1 MAHDEFGGLTGW
13 DLEGFHSGGDTEVW
27 KRLGSHVVTID
38 DDERG
43 PITGTR
49 FAVWAP
55 NAQAVEVISDFNW
68 WTGDRMRLIPG
79 SGVWGTFVEGVDE
92 GTLYKFRIQ
101 DQWGTWHEKVDP
113 MARYS
118 EQAPQNA
125 SIVNET
131 HYEWNDDEWIARREA
146 SRAHAEPMSVY
157 EVHLGGWRHG
167 LSYQEL
173 ADQLVSYVTWQ
184 GYTHVEFMPLA
195 EHPFAPSWGYQVT
208 GYFSPTSRYGSPDD
222 LRYLIDKLHQAG
234 IGVIMDWVPGHFPK
248 DDWALGRFDGTAL
261 YEHADPRQGEH
272 KDWGTYIFNYG
283 RNEVKSFLISSAL
296 YWISEFHVDGLRVD
310 AVASMLYLDY
320 SREEGQWVP
329 NKYGGRENLEA
340 IDFLRYVNSHLYSR
354 HPGIL
359 MIAEESTSFPGVTKP
374 VDDGGLGFGFK
385 WNMGWMNDSLRYLE
399 LNPFHRQYH
408 HGEMTFAMV
417 YQYSE
422 NFILPISHDE
432 VVHGKGS
439 MITKIP
445 GDDWQQF
452 ASLRAFYSYMWSF
465 PGKQLVFMGQEFGQR
480 HEFDESVSLEWFVA
494 DLWGHGG
501 LKRLFRDLNKIYKE
515 NPALWQLDSDPRGF
529 EWINADDA
537 GNNLFSWLRRSDDGS
552 TIACFTNFSPNPQTD
567 YRIDLP
573 MEGVWTEILNTDSL
587 EYDGTGEFGN
597 LGQIVATPLPAP
609 DRFRAVAAVCVPPMG
624 SVWLRHNP
632 SATAALPGD
641 PGVQ

>member
-125 SIVNET
+125 SIVAET

-296 YWISEFHVDGLRVD
+296 YWISEFHADGLRVD

-340 IDFLRYVNSHLYSR
+340 IDFLCYVNSHLYSR

-567 YRIDLP
+567 YRIGLP

-609 DRFRAVAAVCVPPMG
+609 DRLRAVATVCVPPMG

>member
-68 WTGDRMRLIPG
+68 WTGDCMRLIPG

-125 SIVNET
+125 SIVTEP

-167 LSYQEL
+167 LSYREL

-222 LRYLIDKLHQAG
+222 LRYLIDKLHQAS

-320 SREEGQWVP
+320 SREEGEWVP

-567 YRIDLP
+567 YRIGLP

-597 LGQIVATPLPAP
+597 LGQIV
-609 DRFRAVAAVCVPPMG
+609 DRK
-624 SVWLRHNP
+624 SV
-632 SATAALPGD
+632 
-641 PGVQ
+641 V

>member
-125 SIVNET
+125 SIVTET

-167 LSYQEL
+167 LSYREL

-296 YWISEFHVDGLRVD
+296 YWISEFHADGLRVD

-537 GNNLFSWLRRSDDGS
+537 GNNLFSWLRRPDDGS

-597 LGQIVATPLPAP
+597 LGQIVAAPLPAP
-609 DRFRAVAAVCVPPMG
+609 DRLRAVATVCVPPMG

>member
-27 KRLGSHVVTID
+27 KRLGSHVITID

-125 SIVNET
+125 SIVAET

-340 IDFLRYVNSHLYSR
+340 IDFLCYVNSHLYSR

-597 LGQIVATPLPAP
+597 LGQIVAAPLPAP
-609 DRFRAVAAVCVPPMG
+609 DRLRAVATVCVPPMG

>member
-68 WTGDRMRLIPG
+68 WTGDCMRLIPG

-125 SIVNET
+125 SIVTET

-167 LSYQEL
+167 LSYREL

-222 LRYLIDKLHQAG
+222 LRYLIDKLHQAS

-320 SREEGQWVP
+320 SREEGEWVP

-567 YRIDLP
+567 YRIGLP

-597 LGQIVATPLPAP
+597 LGQIVAAPLPAP
-609 DRFRAVAAVCVPPMG
+609 DRLRAVATVCVPPMG

-641 PGVQ
+641 PGMQ